1 MADIKYGSEND
12 LINNNPIRNI
22 SQQQQTINMLTNQRY
37 TPVSSSVSKKDIDQL
52 QLTTSG
58 YYTSKNGKTE
68 FNGTKT
74 TTTNFYKE
82 TPKETGEKTLTPT
95 DHFINL
101 SWGNTDYY
109 KGITTKIDNTEF
121 FSTPLEHYI
130 YDPNDVKLQKE
141 EYKTYPVK
149 DPKDA
154 NSIPK
159 IKKFSGATTLL
170 NSENNA
176 EKAEMLKDLESYD
189 KEYLQRLVS
198 GSIKEAP
205 LSALRPFTNMDPKIA
220 HNAIFASYNRTLLP
234 VADVEFRKA
243 YKTVMFSRPECY
255 IMSITGKPSQQV
267 ENDVEFMSTYSRLP
281 HLLQLLSPSYL
292 DPSTDTSASIFSP
305 NDLKSNWNYLL
316 SNRLLSFNDDMK
328 TSIGVVDNT
337 MKSIEGHTVTPGRTL
352 ESVQGGT
359 IQITFRETKN
369 LEVYEFLRLWMLYIH
384 KIRKGIFSP
393 SYNGYQYQNS
403 FLPIANSAVAYST
416 MPCIIYHP
424 YDRALDYTAS
434 IFEIITN
441 ETMSKI
447 IGWQKWY
454 GIFPVEATLNGL
466 GEGLAVTGELTVS
479 ATFRYQK
486 KEPNSN
492 RTIIEFNYNAGM
504 CDDLGR
510 VSDRKFYQVRNCVN
524 AEKPNKGSGDSRV
537 NQFAIPRYGATDMFT
552 GTPYIVYGKT
562 QNNPVGND
570 HSTLTPYLK
579 FTGVNRENVN
589 LVGVANASLV
599 SPLIEGDIE
608 SVISTEDISSEIKS
622 STNVPSETGDKNLI
636 EEKVWDNTGR
646 AIIEGVNDFMEYT
659 AIGKMANSISEGITN
674 LFS

>member
-1 MADIKYGSEND
+1 MADIKYGSENN

-82 TPKETGEKTLTPT
+82 TPKTTGEKTLTPS

-121 FSTPLEHYI
+121 FSTPLEHFI
-130 YDPNDVKLQKE
+130 YDPNDVRLQKE

-176 EKAEMLKDLESYD
+176 EKAGMLKDLESYD

-466 GEGLAVTGELTVS
+466 GESLAVTGELTVS

-608 SVISTEDISSEIKS
+608 SVISTEDISSEIES
-622 STNVPSETGDKNLI
+622 SSNIPSETGDKNLI
-636 EEKVWDNTGR
+636 EKVWDNTGG
-646 AIIEGVNDFMEYT
+646 AIIEGVNDLMEYT
-659 AIGKMANSISEGITN
+659 AIGRMANSISEGITN
-674 LFS
+674 LLS

>member
-22 SQQQQTINMLTNQRY
+22 SQQQQNINMLTNQRY
-37 TPVSSSVSKKDIDQL
+37 TPVSSSVTKKDIDQL

-82 TPKETGEKTLTPT
+82 PPKETGERVITPS

-101 SWGNTDYY
+101 SWGNTDRY

-121 FSTPLEHYI
+121 FSTPTEHFI

-154 NSIPK
+154 KSIPK

-255 IMSITGKPSQQV
+255 IMSINGKPSQQV

-359 IQITFRETKN
+359 IQVTFRETKN

-403 FLPIANSAVAYST
+403 FLPIANNAVAYST

-454 GIFPVEATLNGL
+454 GLFPVEATLNGL

-510 VSDRKFYQVRNCVN
+510 VSDRKFYQVRNCIN

-608 SVISTEDISSEIKS
+608 SVISTEDISSEIES
-622 STNVPSETGDKNLI
+622 SSNIPSETGDKNLI
-636 EEKVWDNTGR
+636 EKVWDNTGG
-646 AIIEGVNDFMEYT
+646 AIIEGVNDLMEYT
-659 AIGKMANSISEGITN
+659 AIGRMANSISEGITN

>member
-1 MADIKYGSEND
+1 MADIKYGSEDD

-22 SQQQQTINMLTNQRY
+22 SKQQQTINMLTNQRY
-37 TPVSSSVSKKDIDQL
+37 TPVSSSVSKENIDQL
-52 QLTTSG
+52 QLTASG
-58 YYTSKNGKTE
+58 YYTSKNGKTSY
-68 FNGTKT
+68 NGTKT
-74 TTTNFYKE
+74 TTSNFYEE
-82 TPKETGEKTLTPT
+82 TPKETGERTLTPE

-101 SWGNTDYY
+101 YWANPDRY

-121 FSTPLEHYI
+121 FSTPVEHFI
-130 YDPNDVKLQKE
+130 YDPNDVTLQKE

-154 NSIPK
+154 NFIPK

-170 NSENNA
+170 NSENNSDK
-176 EKAEMLKDLESYD
+176 EKMLQDLEDYD
-189 KEYLQRLVS
+189 KEYLQKLVS
-198 GSIKEAP
+198 PSIKEAP
-205 LSALRPFTNMDPKIA
+205 LSALRPFTNMDPAIA
-220 HNAIFASYNRTLLP
+220 HNAIFSSYNRTLLP

-255 IMSITGKPSQQV
+255 IMCLEGILSEQA
-267 ENDVEFMSTYSRLP
+267 ENDVEFTSTYSRLP

-292 DPSTDTSASIFSP
+292 DPSTETSASVFSP
-305 NDLKSNWNYLL
+305 NSLRSNWNYLL

-384 KIRKGIFSP
+384 KIRKGTFSP

-454 GIFPVEATLNGL
+454 GIFPVEATISGL

-510 VSDRKFYQVRNCVN
+510 VSNRKFYQVKNCVN
-524 AEKPNKGSGDSRV
+524 AEKPNKGSGDARI
-537 NQFAIPRYGATDMFT
+537 NEFAIPRYGATDLFT
-552 GTPYIVYGKT
+552 GTPYIVYGKS

-608 SVISTEDISSEIKS
+608 SVISTQDISSEIES
-622 STNVPSETGDKNLI
+622 STNIPSESGDKNLI
-636 EEKVWDNTGR
+636 EKIWDNTGG
-646 AIIEGVNDFMEYT
+646 AIIEGVNDLIEDTF
-659 AIGKMANSISEGITN
+659 IGQMANSITEGISN
-674 LFS
+674 LLS